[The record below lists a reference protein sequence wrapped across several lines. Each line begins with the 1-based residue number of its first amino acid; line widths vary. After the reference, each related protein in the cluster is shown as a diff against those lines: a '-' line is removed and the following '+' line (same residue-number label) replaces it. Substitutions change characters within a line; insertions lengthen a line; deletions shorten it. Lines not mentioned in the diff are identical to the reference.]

1 LDQPRRR
8 DWVDDGGS
16 GREGEETVLEN
27 VNYNLL
33 ETITIISRS
42 LYRYET
48 YAKDASDCGSC
59 REIWRRIAETREK
72 ELEMLLRELKAHLQT
87 GKLALK

>member
-1 LDQPRRR
+1 M
-8 DWVDDGGS
+8 GGRERKVAYL
-16 GREGEETVLEN
+16 GGEGEEAVLEN

-48 YAKDASDCGSC
+48 YAKDASASDCGSC
-59 REIWRRIAETREK
+59 REIWRKIAERRES
-72 ELEMLLRELKAHLQT
+72 ELEMLLRELKAHLET

>member
-1 LDQPRRR
+1 VSGL
-8 DWVDDGGS
+8 GG
-16 GREGEETVLEN
+16 EGDEAVLEN

-48 YAKDASDCGSC
+48 YAKDASESDCGSC
-59 REIWRRIAETREK
+59 REIWRKIAATRES
-72 ELEMLLRELKAHLQT
+72 ELEMLLRELKAHLET
-87 GKLALK
+87 GKLSLK